1 MAEPLRSSDGRL
13 TEEEGND
20 GTEFHSDQSSG
31 VHVESKVEGRMR
43 SRLVLSRPSKRMVW
57 EGKKNIRSEFPWL
70 WISFWTCCVL
80 YIVPILDFLLNF
92 LLGADDGNHST
103 LVQKLKGR
111 LADTGDR
118 MKGKESSE
126 KEDPHPELGNLR
138 PATGSGDSFGS
149 NPQTEGK
156 QHGGVP
162 ISVIAND
169 SISHGKPAGW
179 KSEMARRIENLV

>member
-1 MAEPLRSSDGRL
+1 
-13 TEEEGND
+13 
-20 GTEFHSDQSSG
+20 
-31 VHVESKVEGRMR
+31 
-43 SRLVLSRPSKRMVW
+43 
-57 EGKKNIRSEFPWL
+57 
-70 WISFWTCCVL
+70 
-80 YIVPILDFLLNF
+80 LDFVLNF

-111 LADTGDR
+111 FADTGDR

-138 PATGSGDSFGS
+138 PATGSGGSFGS

-162 ISVIAND
+162 ISMIPND
-169 SISHGKPAGW
+169 SISQGKPVGW